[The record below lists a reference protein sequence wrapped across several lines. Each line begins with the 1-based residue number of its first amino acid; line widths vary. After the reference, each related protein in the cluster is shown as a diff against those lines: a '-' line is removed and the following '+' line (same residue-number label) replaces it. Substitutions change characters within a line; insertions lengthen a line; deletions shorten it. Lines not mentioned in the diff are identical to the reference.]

1 MAGGFLSG
9 GFNPMDMVNN
19 LADQFGM
26 SGIFKSMVGGATN
39 EIASTLGVQP
49 EMISGAVDSGKQM
62 LSGENHLSAQYAIQQ
77 VLEFVPVPMIID
89 KLVPIPTAAA
99 HK

>member
-1 MAGGFLSG
+1 MSG

-62 LSGENHLSAQYAIQQ
+62 LSEKIILCTCYATGIR
-77 VLEFVPVPMIID
+77 ICSCTYD
-89 KLVPIPTAAA
+89 Y
-99 HK
+99 